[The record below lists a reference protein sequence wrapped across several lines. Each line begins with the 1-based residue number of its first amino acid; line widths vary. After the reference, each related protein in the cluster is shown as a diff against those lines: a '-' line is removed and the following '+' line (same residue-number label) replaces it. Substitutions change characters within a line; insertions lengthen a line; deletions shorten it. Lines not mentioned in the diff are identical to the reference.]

1 MNSPSAAQLEEPD
14 QTQQNSTGILR
25 QGSPGR
31 RRSDN
36 SKELSDRSHT
46 PHLWQVTRSMLTN
59 DRLKDLDT
67 VSELAKQVQITSE
80 SIQTRI
86 PVNNVLDRGPELDKL
101 AELQHATSQ
110 SLLSLLNVIEVL
122 GDRAVAAGE
131 THLAE
136 IAYMRVLDAYRG
148 HPSPVSSFVRRLLM
162 KMASFY
168 RNTDQ
173 PHRAENCWWEI
184 FKWRDPAC
192 QAQGIEKEVWQR
204 LATSLSQT
212 SRIISET
219 IRSEYPDLFPPLN
232 LETPFP
238 PIHTLIKH
246 ENASIK
252 LHKPRRSD
260 STSQDMSLSRD
271 IHEVMAGGPGNV
283 IEIIKEAPD
292 FELATRDIL
301 SRSLLYLAAFLKRE
315 DAGYALM
322 ARMETLSPAIRNQR
336 MNARDLSGQTI
347 LGIATISGCSA
358 EFITALIDHGAKI
371 DPDDLLKDPLTPLQA
386 ACMNGSPEI
395 VDIFLRHGADVNRV
409 YPGNLTPAQL
419 AQVFGND
426 KIIQLITT
434 KASGSSSAALFA
446 QPHSAIDGRIANTV
460 GNHSGLPI
468 DATMSDVFRDYGF
481 ASPSDLSSTT
491 P

>member
-1 MNSPSAAQLEEPD
+1 
-14 QTQQNSTGILR
+14 
-25 QGSPGR
+25 
-31 RRSDN
+31 
-36 SKELSDRSHT
+36 
-46 PHLWQVTRSMLTN
+46 MLTN

-67 VSELAKQVQITSE
+67 VSELVKQVQITCE

-86 PVNNVLDRGPELDKL
+86 PVNNILDRGPELDRL

-122 GDRAVAAGE
+122 GDRAAASGE

-136 IAYMRVLDAYRG
+136 IAYMRVLDVYRG

-192 QAQGIEKEVWQR
+192 QAQGIEKEVWQK
-204 LATSLSQT
+204 LAKSLSQT

-238 PIHTLIKH
+238 PIHTLIKR

-252 LHKPRRSD
+252 LHKPHRSD
-260 STSQDMSLSRD
+260 STSQNMPLSRD
-271 IHEVMAGGPGNV
+271 IHEAMARGPGNV

-292 FELATRDIL
+292 LELATRDIL

-322 ARMETLSPAIRNQR
+322 ARMEALSPAIRNQR

-347 LGIATISGCSA
+347 LGIATISGCSP
-358 EFITALIDHGAKI
+358 EFIKALIDNGAKI

-386 ACMNGSPEI
+386 ACMSDSPEI
-395 VDIFLRHGADVNRV
+395 VDILLRHGADVNRV
-409 YPGNLTPAQL
+409 YPGNLTPVQL
-419 AQVFGND
+419 AQIFGND
-426 KIIQLITT
+426 KIIHLVTV
-434 KASGSSSAALFA
+434 KASSSSSAGLFA
-446 QPHSAIDGRIANTV
+446 QPHGTIDGPVANTV
-460 GNHSGLPI
+460 DNHSRSPV
-468 DATMSDVFRDYGF
+468 DATMSDVFHDYDF
-481 ASPSDLSSTT
+481 ASPPDSSST
-491 P
+491 PL